1 MERTS
6 NDNLS
11 TARLCSNRCLF
22 ILAKLFAKPV
32 ATVSKQTA
40 RRNKKTKAILV
51 FAIATLRGGG
61 CGRQPKITI
70 ELR

>member
-1 MERTS
+1 MP
-6 NDNLS
+6 NGNYFI
-11 TARLCSNRCLF
+11 AWLCSNRCLF

-40 RRNKKTKAILV
+40 RRNKKTKTILV
-51 FAIATLRGGG
+51 LAIATLWGGG
-61 CGRQPKITI
+61 CGRQRKITI

>member
-1 MERTS
+1 
-6 NDNLS
+6 
-11 TARLCSNRCLF
+11 
-22 ILAKLFAKPV
+22 LAKLFAKPV